1 MLVAWR
7 RASRSRSRQVPK
19 QSRAPSSAIR
29 VGLVPLTMNAFLR
42 RGACRRLSS
51 TSRSPLAIAREI
63 ALRQSAATAFTDWHA
78 SQLSERLQDKC
89 KAQTRT
95 DKALLQAAQVFTL
108 QHADMQSCVV
118 GEIV

>member
-1 MLVAWR
+1 MGGLGAL
-7 RASRSRSRQVPK
+7 
-19 QSRAPSSAIR
+19 SA
-29 VGLVPLTMNAFLR
+29 MNAILR

-78 SQLSERLQDKC
+78 SQLSERLLDKC
-89 KAQTRT
+89 KAQTGT